1 MTDHDRISALV
12 DRIVARARIT
22 NGRTREDLRREL
34 LAHFEDAVRARGSID
49 AAIEEFGVPDE
60 VASRLRS
67 VYRPKRRLTQ
77 LLGAAVGLAASLVP
91 APQDIRFGL
100 RLLRRNPGVSAVA
113 ILCLT
118 LGIGATTAVLSWIE
132 GVMLRPYPLVQNEDR
147 LFVIAGSEPEAPKGT
162 DISWPDFKDFER
174 DATTIQSFIADRI
187 NGAAIGLL
195 NQKAERAPG
204 SIVSANYFAA
214 LGVKPILGRGFEP
227 EEEVGRNAH
236 PVVVISY
243 QLWQRKFAGDP
254 NAIGSTIRLNGTPHT
269 VVGIAPEGFYGTFV
283 GYQFQFWVPASMQET
298 FDSGGYKLEDRG
310 ARWIEGFVRLK
321 PGVTRAQA
329 QAEISA
335 IAARLQAQ
343 YPQTNRGRG
352 VMLEPLWRSPFNPMD
367 ALVPTLT
374 IALTAVAAVLLI
386 ACANV
391 GNLLLLKSLARR
403 REVTIRLAIGAGRA
417 RLVRQMFTEA
427 LILAAIAGVSG
438 LVAAY
443 WARGALV
450 LLFPPRG
457 TTPLRLPADLDWR
470 VLLLSIAVAF
480 AATLLFGLI
489 PAIFASKVDLVSG
502 LKADTAASVGGRSR
516 ARVRAGL
523 VFLQVALGFVLIV
536 GASLVIKSLHH
547 MRTASPGFDADR
559 VLVTYLDLAAAGYDA
574 GRANVFKDRL
584 VEQIDAIPGV
594 ESAAFVAGPPFAY
607 AGGASAPV
615 AIDGYVPRADEVPT
629 VDYTQIGPGY
639 LATLGIPLVAGRE
652 FTRDDNETSDRVAI
666 VNEMMATRYW
676 RGRDPVGSRL
686 LIRGRATRVVGVARM
701 SKFRDLMEAPRPF
714 FYVPLRQSTGG
725 QTLMI
730 RTTLAP
736 GAMATTLNA
745 RVRALDPSLSPDQV
759 VTMREQINRMN
770 QSTAMAVMLLTAFGA
785 VALILAGIGL
795 YGVMSFNVSQSA
807 RELALRLALGADRS
821 SLLRRVLAGGL
832 VLTAGGVGCGIAAAI
847 GLTRLLGTLL
857 FQVSPRDP
865 TSFAIAFLTMTA
877 ASIAACLLPAWRA
890 TRTDPVAALR
900 G

>member
-1 MTDHDRISALV
+1 ML
-12 DRIVARARIT
+12 
-22 NGRTREDLRREL
+22 
-34 LAHFEDAVRARGSID
+34 
-49 AAIEEFGVPDE
+49 
-60 VASRLRS
+60 
-67 VYRPKRRLTQ
+67 
-77 LLGAAVGLAASLVP
+77 
-91 APQDIRFGL
+91 QDIRFGL
-100 RLLRRNPGVSAVA
+100 RLLRRNPAFSAVA

-118 LGIGATTAVLSWIE
+118 LGIGSTTAVLSWIE
-132 GVMLRPYPLVQNEDR
+132 GVMLRPYPLVHDEDR
-147 LFVIAGSEPEAPKGT
+147 LFVIAGSAPEASKGT

-174 DATTIQSFIADRI
+174 NATTIQAFIADRI
-187 NGAAIGLL
+187 NGAAVGLV
-195 NQKAERAPG
+195 NQKAERVPG
-204 SIVSANYFAA
+204 SIVSANYFDA
-214 LGVKPILGRGFEP
+214 LGVKPILGRGFQPIED
-227 EEEVGRNAH
+227 VGRNAH

-254 NAIGSTIRLNGTPHT
+254 GAVGTTIRLNGIPHT
-269 VVGIAPEGFYGTFV
+269 IVGVAPEGFYGTFV
-283 GYQFQFWVPASMQET
+283 GYQFEFWVPASMQEA

-321 PGVTRAQA
+321 PDVTRAEA
-329 QAEISA
+329 QSELSA

-343 YPQTNRGRG
+343 YPETNRGRG
-352 VMLEPLWRSPFNPMD
+352 ITLEPLWRSPFNPMD

-386 ACANV
+386 GCANV
-391 GNLLLLKSLARR
+391 GNLLLLKSVARR
-403 REVTIRLAIGAGRA
+403 REVTIRLAVGAGRA
-417 RLVRQMFTEA
+417 RLIRQMFTEA
-427 LILAAIAGVSG
+427 LILSALAGGGG
-438 LVAAY
+438 LAAAY

-470 VLLLSIAVAF
+470 VLLSSIAIAF

-489 PAIFASKVDLVSG
+489 PAMLASKVDLVTG
-502 LKADTAASVGGRSR
+502 LKADAGGSVGGGGSR
-516 ARVRAGL
+516 ARVRAAL
-523 VFLQVALGFVLIV
+523 VFAQVALGFVLIV
-536 GASLVIKSLHH
+536 GASLVIESLHH

-559 VLVTYLDLAAAGYDA
+559 VLVTYIDLAAAGYDP

-584 VEQIDAIPGV
+584 VEQVDALPGV
-594 ESAAFVAGPPFAY
+594 ESAAFVGGPPFAY

-615 AIDGYVPRADEVPT
+615 AVDGYVPRADETPT
-629 VDYTQIGPGY
+629 VGYTQIGPGY

-652 FTRDDNETSDRVAI
+652 FSRDDNETSDPVAI
-666 VNEMMATRYW
+666 VNEMMAARYW
-676 RGRDPVGSRL
+676 RGRDPVGSRF

-714 FYVPLRQSTGG
+714 FYVPLRQSSGG

-736 GAMATTLNA
+736 GALAAPLAA
-745 RVRALDPSLSPDQV
+745 RVRALDASLSPDPP

-770 QSTAMAVMLLTAFGA
+770 QSTAMAVRLLTAFGA

-821 SLLRRVLAGGL
+821 SLLGRVLGAGL
-832 VLTAGGVGCGIAAAI
+832 LLTVGGMACGVAAAL

-857 FQVSPRDP
+857 FDVSPRDP
-865 TSFAIAFLTMTA
+865 ASFAAAFATMGIVST
-877 ASIAACLLPAWRA
+877 AACLLPAWRA
-890 TRTDPVAALR
+890 TRTDPVAVLR
-900 G
+900 A